1 MQRVKATLA
10 ATSRLKPLLLP
21 PSRPYRTARS
31 IVRPDSRASKAHVIG
46 QEAKNRIVSKLH
58 SLLAR
63 FILRRT
69 KDEVQL
75 YLP

>member
-1 MQRVKATLA
+1 
-10 ATSRLKPLLLP
+10 
-21 PSRPYRTARS
+21 
-31 IVRPDSRASKAHVIG
+31 VRPDSRASKAHVIG

-75 YLP
+75 FLP